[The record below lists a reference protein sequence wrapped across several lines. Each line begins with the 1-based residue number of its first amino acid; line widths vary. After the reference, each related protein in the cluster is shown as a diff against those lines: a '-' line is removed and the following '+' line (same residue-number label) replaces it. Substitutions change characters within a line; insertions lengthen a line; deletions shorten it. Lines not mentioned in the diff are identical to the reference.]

1 MTLGLLRPAAE
12 YNRNIIVWGD
22 HSSILNSGVL
32 AYTAKVIFS
41 DSIYFTDE
49 EILRKTGKEINVQS
63 VVEQP
68 EIYIFAHCSDKISE
82 KLSYVPFRREDILEM
97 SFPLK
102 IEGVVIKDTMKF
114 FQDMYLLEG
123 NLYKCCLLYT
133 SPSPRDRG

>member
-68 EIYIFAHCSDKISE
+68 EIYIFAHCSDKTSE

-102 IEGVVIKDTMKF
+102 IEGVVIKDTMRYFQGRNMLYIF
-114 FQDMYLLEG
+114 FG
-123 NLYKCCLLYT
+123 RKT
-133 SPSPRDRG
+133 